1 MLVMIG
7 VRADGRK
14 ELVALTDGFRE
25 STESWTD
32 LLRDCRRRGMRAPV
46 LAVGDGALGFW
57 KAVREVFP
65 DTREQRCWWH
75 KQANVLAAL
84 PKSAHPGA
92 LAALKEIYNAEDI
105 DKARVAIK
113 AFEIDYGAKYPK
125 AVAKI
130 VADADVLLEFYRYPA
145 EHWIAPAHHQP
156 DRKHFRHSTFEN
168 KGHQG
173 TRIARSRPGDGL
185 QADRG
190 CTDPLAR
197 GQRTTPGRP
206 RPQRRRLPQ
215 RETPRTAHRHHTSRT
230 RRIT

>member
-1 MLVMIG
+1 MTGFSSLVPG
-7 VRADGRK
+7 LQFPGAGGRLTRGSNAGRRM
-14 ELVALTDGFRE
+14 LVALTDGFRE

-32 LLRDCRRRGMRAPV
+32 LLRDCRRRGKRAPV

-57 KAVREVFP
+57 TAVREVFP

-105 DKARVAIK
+105 DRARVAIK

-145 EHWIAPAHHQP
+145 EHWIHLAHDP
-156 DRKHFRHSTFEN
+156 NRFTVYDRRASKSLVAIGYLDQRHRQSWP
-168 KGHQG
+168 H
-173 TRIARSRPGDGL
+173 
-185 QADRG
+185 
-190 CTDPLAR
+190 
-197 GQRTTPGRP
+197 
-206 RPQRRRLPQ
+206 
-215 RETPRTAHRHHTSRT
+215 
-230 RRIT
+230 